1 MGVTGGGHSNE
12 RAATRIMTPYMAN
25 VAVVWVW
32 LTIVQKKAHHHINV
46 CTVTWSQTFS

>member
-1 MGVTGGGHSNE
+1 MGVVGGGHSNE

-32 LTIVQKKAHHHINV
+32 LTIVQKGPPSH
-46 CTVTWSQTFS
+46 